1 MKMMN
6 RLIGIRTA
14 VDNASKSG
22 VFDSLSRRNARRRQ
36 AQLTEKIRVVLGCI
50 RETDKMPAWNDE
62 HVDGRLGVDIAK
74 CQHIRILVDD
84 VRRNF
89 PEGNLAKET
98 IRHGSV

>member
-1 MKMMN
+1 MMH

-22 VFDSLSRRNARRRQ
+22 ALDSLSRRNARRRQ

-50 RETDKMPAWNDE
+50 RETGKMPAWNDE
-62 HVDGRLGVDIAK
+62 HVDRRLGVDISK
-74 CQHIRILVDD
+74 SQHFRILVDD

-89 PEGNLAKET
+89 AKGNLAKET
-98 IRHGSV
+98 VRHGSV